1 MPVREPAVQGLFYP
15 NSKALLEKQ
24 FQKILPNLQH
34 EGKANAAISAHAGLI
49 YSGVTAGKSINELA
63 AKKNYIILCPNH
75 TGMGEAL
82 SVFPEGKWKTVLGE
96 TEINK
101 ELSEKICEK
110 IPEASLDETAHT
122 QEHSAEMQLL
132 LLQKKF
138 SNQRFENFQT
148 QSLKKF
154 SNFKIAVI
162 CIAEQNLEVL
172 KKLGKCLAE
181 LSQEFEFCLIASSDF
196 THFEP
201 EESAKEK
208 DLKAIEKILA
218 NDAEGFYKIVEEKN
232 LSICGFAG
240 ITALLEFAKIKGL
253 QGKLLEYASSAKT
266 THDSSN
272 VVGYA
277 SIIFD

>member
-1 MPVREPAVQGLFYP
+1 MEQGAESESKMPIREPAVQGLFYP

-24 FQKILPNLQH
+24 FQKILPNLTH

-49 YSGVTAGKSINELA
+49 YSGAIAGKSINELA
-63 AKKNYIILCPNH
+63 ARKNYVILCPNH
-75 TGMGEAL
+75 IGIGEAL
-82 SVFPEGKWKTVLGE
+82 SVFPEGKWETILGE
-96 TEINK
+96 AEINK
-101 ELSEKICEK
+101 ELAEKMVEK
-110 IPEASLDETAHT
+110 VPEARLDEAAHL

-138 SNQRFENFQT
+138 SN
-148 QSLKKF
+148 
-154 SNFKIAVI
+154 FKIAVI
-162 CIAEQNLEVL
+162 CISEQGLEVL
-172 KKLGKCLAE
+172 KRLGKALAE
-181 LSQEFEFCLIASSDF
+181 LSQDFEFCLIASSDF

-208 DLKAIEKILA
+208 DLKAIERILA
-218 NDAEGFYKIVEEKN
+218 NDAEGFYKMVEEKS

-253 QGKLLEYASSAKT
+253 QGKLLEYTSSEKT